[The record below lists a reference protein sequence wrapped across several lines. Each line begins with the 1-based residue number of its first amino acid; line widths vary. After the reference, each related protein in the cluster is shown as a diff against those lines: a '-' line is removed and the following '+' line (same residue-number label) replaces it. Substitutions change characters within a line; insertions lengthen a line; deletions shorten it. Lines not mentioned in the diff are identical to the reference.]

1 MAKLEEL
8 FPSNSVAPKPNDVGF
23 ARELLQLERQ
33 LFSAWMYWLTGP
45 SSYRD
50 NFLRVL
56 EQVEQKLQG
65 GFFLGDYVSYVDFM
79 YAPFLERMAASLL
92 YYKAFQ
98 LRADYP
104 NINKWFE
111 TMETLEA
118 YQVTKSDYYTHA
130 WDLPPQ
136 LGGCVTDSDQYQDDI
151 NGVSSWEIPLP
162 PSKEPEWKF
171 VSKDQARLEVLYR
184 LSNNHEAIAK
194 FAARGAGRAGFPSYS
209 APLADPNASSNDNVI
224 TSVDAVLRII
234 STILLDDTIDVTTTL
249 PKEEISNEMKLL
261 ADKINDCGEKYSTD
275 VVNSLIYLRD
285 RIGVPRDMKL
295 PSARLLRA
303 YLNYSISF
311 F

>member
-1 MAKLEEL
+1 
-8 FPSNSVAPKPNDVGF
+8 
-23 ARELLQLERQ
+23 
-33 LFSAWMYWLTGP
+33 
-45 SSYRD
+45 
-50 NFLRVL
+50 
-56 EQVEQKLQG
+56 
-65 GFFLGDYVSYVDFM
+65 
-79 YAPFLERMAASLL
+79 MAASLL

-224 TSVDAVLRII
+224 TS
-234 STILLDDTIDVTTTL
+234 
-249 PKEEISNEMKLL
+249 
-261 ADKINDCGEKYSTD
+261 
-275 VVNSLIYLRD
+275 
-285 RIGVPRDMKL
+285 
-295 PSARLLRA
+295 
-303 YLNYSISF
+303 
-311 F
+311 